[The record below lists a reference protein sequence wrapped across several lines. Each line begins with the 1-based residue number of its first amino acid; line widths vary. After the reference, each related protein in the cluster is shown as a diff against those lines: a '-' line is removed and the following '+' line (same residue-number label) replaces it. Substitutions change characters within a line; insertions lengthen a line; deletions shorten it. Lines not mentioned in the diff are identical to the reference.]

1 MIEVKLSLDKIDY
14 YMYNMFYIC
23 LRITTKQKHITGTQK
38 VQRNQSIP
46 LLIITNLQRKA
57 AKEKEKNKRTIKVG
71 RKQENGVSKS
81 FSISKYSK
89 CDELSNQKVELLDG
103 KK

>member
-46 LLIITNLQRKA
+46 LLKT

-81 FSISKYSK
+81 FSIIKYSK
-89 CDELSNQKVELLDG
+89 CDEFSNQKVELLDG